1 VVIRPQIGLGK
12 AGEVD
17 VRHIFG
23 AGLLLAFLIN
33 VATSTAT
40 RAMTCTD
47 REQVCFAY
55 CDKNN
60 PGPRCKPVCQELLSK
75 CMSTGCWESKITA
88 KRCGIDRQ

>member
-1 VVIRPQIGLGK
+1 M
-12 AGEVD
+12 
-17 VRHIFG
+17 RHIFG
-23 AGLLLAFLIN
+23 AGLALALLMTA
-33 VATSTAT
+33 ATSTT
-40 RAMTCTD
+40 THAMTCTD

-60 PGPRCKPVCQELLSK
+60 PGPKCKPVCRELLSK

>member
-1 VVIRPQIGLGK
+1 M
-12 AGEVD
+12 
-17 VRHIFG
+17 RHIFG
-23 AGLLLAFLIN
+23 ASLLLALLVN
-33 VATSTAT
+33 VATSTTT

-47 REQVCFAY
+47 REQVRFAY

-60 PGPRCKPVCQELLSK
+60 PGPKCKPVCRDLLNK